1 MNAPENFPPALVD
14 RFGRTVN
21 YVRIS
26 VTDRCDFR
34 CVYCMDEQMTFLPR
48 ARILTLEE
56 LALVGR
62 AFAELGVRKIRL
74 LTNNPRKYNA
84 IKGYNL
90 QITERLPLE
99 VDATAENTRYLK
111 TKRDKLGH
119 DLRNLE

>member
-1 MNAPENFPPALVD
+1 MNSPSQFPTQLID
-14 RFGRTVN
+14 RFNRVVD

-34 CVYCMDEQMTFLPR
+34 CVYCMDEKMEFLPR

-74 LTNNPRKYNA
+74 TGGEPLVRNNV
-84 IKGYNL
+84 IKL
-90 QITERLPLE
+90 M
-99 VDATAENTRYLK
+99 
-111 TKRDKLGH
+111 RDLGS
-119 DLRNLE
+119 